1 MRFKYILLEE
11 KKIREEKTFFHFRGN
26 YTIRSVLGR
35 RHSCEMLLGQRTE
48 ELKFRKTSLLQTL
61 SSMALATHITPIRY
75 QIASTFQSHIHFAY
89 NIIETW
95 CVNEYHIQ
103 SHISV
108 HGTVSIIEKSD
119 ANAINCRPCAHVSDG
134 NSLISMI
141 ENHLCSA

>member
-1 MRFKYILLEE
+1 M
-11 KKIREEKTFFHFRGN
+11 
-26 YTIRSVLGR
+26 
-35 RHSCEMLLGQRTE
+35 
-48 ELKFRKTSLLQTL
+48 
-61 SSMALATHITPIRY
+61 
-75 QIASTFQSHIHFAY
+75 
-89 NIIETW
+89 
-95 CVNEYHIQ
+95 NEYHIQ